1 MRACDNCGEPSDAVY
16 VVNGYAGIYGYCEN
30 CFEERCSMKP
40 TLDLYIGRYVAAIVR
55 GDLPWQWAIRL
66 DSGVEIRNKD
76 RRETFSPDFEKFVGS
91 RLRTI
96 SLSIRDTTITFS
108 NGEKWSLN
116 PTQYVIFD
124 PKYDGEV
131 YPQWPEELEDA
142 GIPSHPDE
150 DVSAKPSGSWYPEWL
165 RLRQDQ
171 ANRIQSQANEF
182 LQEET
187 NET

>member
-1 MRACDNCGEPSDAVY
+1 
-16 VVNGYAGIYGYCEN
+16 
-30 CFEERCSMKP
+30 MKP
-40 TLDLYIGRYVAAIVR
+40 SLDLYIGRYVAAIFK

-66 DSGVEIRNKD
+66 DSAVEIRNKD
-76 RRETFSPDFEKFVGS
+76 RRETFSPDLEKLLGA
-91 RLRTI
+91 RIMTI
-96 SLSIRDTTITFS
+96 SISTRDTTITFS

-116 PTQYVIFD
+116 PTQYVIYD

-150 DVSAKPSGSWYPEWL
+150 DVSAKPGPNWVPEFL

-171 ANRIQSQANEF
+171 ANRIQSQAQDF
-182 LQEET
+182 IQEEA
-187 NET
+187 NES